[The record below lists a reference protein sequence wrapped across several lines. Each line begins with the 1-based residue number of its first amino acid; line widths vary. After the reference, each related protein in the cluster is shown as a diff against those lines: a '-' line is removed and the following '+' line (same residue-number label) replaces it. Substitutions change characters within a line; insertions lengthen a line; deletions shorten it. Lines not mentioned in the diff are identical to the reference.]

1 MAGAAILPGPAGF
14 VQKTA
19 SPKQIQ
25 FIAAIKR
32 KGGIEIFPGLRHLAQ
47 QLMAGGT
54 HEMQIDAVH
63 IRFAIDQRDG
73 LIQRVNGFGI
83 LSGLE
88 IKQPTP
94 GFNAPFPKGQII
106 AAGLDQDR

>member
-1 MAGAAILPGPAGF
+1 MADETLDLTPLQRAIERLDEGWKRY
-14 VQKTA
+14 QQDISDT
-19 SPKQIQ
+19 QI
-25 FIAAIKR
+25 
-32 KGGIEIFPGLRHLAQ
+32 
-47 QLMAGGT
+47 
-54 HEMQIDAVH
+54 
-63 IRFAIDQRDG
+63 RDG